1 MDHPQATTTDLLLV
15 LATDLLLAMALLLLA
30 RTIAATMSLETGAAA
45 STIGPADIE
54 PGTDASPDGLCR
66 TVSANRTGATD
77 TKSLP
82 GCFEVSPLGRTT
94 PYTSVLE
101 RRPRENAKGRFPAAF
116 FLLEL
121 YD

>member
-66 TVSANRTGATD
+66 TVSANPTGD
-77 TKSLP
+77 IKIP
-82 GCFEVSPLGRTT
+82 
-94 PYTSVLE
+94 
-101 RRPRENAKGRFPAAF
+101 PR
-116 FLLEL
+116 
-121 YD
+121 